1 MCYTFLKRIVLSV
14 VERYVRKIGNK
25 LISQLQILKKC
36 LLTFSARN
44 ISQRIIHWAGSLKRS
59 TASATESVIQN

>member
-1 MCYTFLKRIVLSV
+1 MCYTFLKRIELSV
-14 VERYVRKIGNK
+14 IDEYVRKIENK
-25 LISQLQILKKC
+25 LISQLQIKKC